1 VESTKISPVQRFD
14 MALLWLT
21 KRTILMFRE
30 ECFFNM
36 DWMKQ
41 SQEMFN
47 SWANVQM
54 KTWESWL
61 KAIQNSE
68 KLEPQQLWEKTIDA
82 WQESVKGTLEAQ
94 VEGSRIWAESFTNI
108 EGTPEGTADW
118 AKQIQGMTK
127 NWTDMQQQVWDNW
140 FDVVKKADPSKFG
153 VNWDTEGPNML
164 KTWQDMAQKSMETQ
178 TEWAKSITSMA
189 QPKK

>member
-1 VESTKISPVQRFD
+1 
-14 MALLWLT
+14 
-21 KRTILMFRE
+21 
-30 ECFFNM
+30 M

-61 KAIQNSE
+61 KAIQNSD
-68 KLEPQQLWEKTIDA
+68 KFEPQQLWEKTIDA

-94 VEGSRIWAESFTNI
+94 VEGSRIWAESFNNI
-108 EGTPEGTADW
+108 EGTPEGTAEW
-118 AKQIQGMTK
+118 AKQIQEMTK
-127 NWTDMQQQVWDNW
+127 NWTDMQQKVWDNW
-140 FDVVKKADPSKFG
+140 FDVVKKAEPSKFG
-153 VNWDTEGPNML
+153 VNWNAEGPNML
-164 KTWQDMAQKSMETQ
+164 KSWQDMAQKAMETQ
-178 TEWAKSITSMA
+178 TEWVKSITSVA